1 MSPLP
6 EKVLSHLKEVV
17 SRPME
22 PKAKLLYFALV
33 IDSGGETMS
42 DIPEQKYQDITG
54 LHNDHDFMVTLCS
67 LAEDYNLIDVCEDGD
82 LETYI
87 QFRHI

>member
-33 IDSGGETMS
+33 VDSGGETMS
-42 DIPEQKYQDITG
+42 ALLDQKYQDITG
-54 LHNDHDFMVTLCS
+54 LHDPQDFMVTLCS
-67 LAEDYNLIDVCEDGD
+67 LYEEYGLIDICEDGD
-82 LETYI
+82 MNTYI
-87 QFRHI
+87 QFRYI

>member
-1 MSPLP
+1 MSQLP

-17 SRPME
+17 SHPME

-33 IDSGGETMS
+33 VDSGRETIFPL
-42 DIPEQKYQDITG
+42 DEQMYQDITG
-54 LHNDHDFMVTLCS
+54 IHDDHDFMVTLCS

>member
-17 SRPME
+17 SHPME

-33 IDSGGETMS
+33 IDSGGETMP

-54 LHNDHDFMVTLCS
+54 LHDPQDFMVTLCIFLFTLGFPTLLLS
-67 LAEDYNLIDVCEDGD
+67 ISK
-82 LETYI
+82 
-87 QFRHI
+87 